1 MGVIYGI
8 IRSVDRINT
17 WVGKLAGFVALL
29 MVFVVTTDV
38 IMRYAFDMTF
48 VAVQELEWHLFGV
61 LFLIGAGYTLMV
73 DGHVR
78 VDLFY
83 QRLSPRGQAWI
94 NFIGVL
100 FFLLPGC
107 YLVLDTSWQFFEM
120 SFRIGE
126 GSPDPGGLPARWA
139 LKVFIPIGFALIAIQ
154 GVSMGLKALLTILG
168 TPYDDGCGDG
178 QTIGEVVQDTCEIN
192 EGEGA

>member
-94 NFIGVL
+94 NFIG
-100 FFLLPGC
+100 
-107 YLVLDTSWQFFEM
+107 
-120 SFRIGE
+120 
-126 GSPDPGGLPARWA
+126 A
-139 LKVFIPIGFALIAIQ
+139 
-154 GVSMGLKALLTILG
+154 
-168 TPYDDGCGDG
+168 PYHSRHP
-178 QTIGEVVQDTCEIN
+178 V
-192 EGEGA
+192 